1 MKYQF
6 PEKLNS
12 LFSKALKLF
21 LYSIVFLVLFFLVLN
36 LQKANNFELI
46 AIDNEFEYLWELN
59 GYSLIEP
66 KETSLV
72 GYIVSNAIYW
82 IIGLS
87 IMYLAA
93 SAFG

>member
-1 MKYQF
+1 MTIRIIYILIDINKFEGY
-6 PEKLNS
+6 EWAEGL
-12 LFSKALKLF
+12 SKDDLYDESNKRGLK
-21 LYSIVFLVLFFLVLN
+21 S
-36 LQKANNFELI
+36 
-46 AIDNEFEYLWELN
+46 NEFEYLWELN